1 MITTTFDVRNALA
14 ALDGI
19 RAEVADKALVR
30 ALNKTADQAKVQAS
44 RAIRDAG
51 YKIKAGTI
59 KASITIARATATT
72 LTASVIA
79 KGKRIPL
86 VEYTARPV
94 NPGVTVAV
102 KEGRKLVRSVFFATM
117 PTGHRGVYERDTR
130 RGSGRVPFVRD
141 GKRNTLRGPER
152 VPYQRN
158 GKRNNKQLPIR
169 ELDGPSIP
177 QAFVN
182 ATVQDALLTGV
193 RERFPV
199 ILARELAYVLSKT
212 K

>member
-102 KEGRKLVRSVFFATM
+102 KEGRKLVRGVFFATM

-130 RGSGRVPFVRD
+130 RGS
-141 GKRNTLRGPER
+141 KR
-152 VPYQRN
+152 VPYKRN
-158 GKRNNKQLPIR
+158 GKRNTKQLPIR
-169 ELDGPSIP
+169 ELYGPSIP

>member
-1 MITTTFDVRNALA
+1 MITTTFDVRNALS

-19 RAEVADKALVR
+19 RAEIADKALVR
-30 ALNKTADQAKVQAS
+30 AINKTADQAKVQAS

-72 LTASVIA
+72 LQASVIA

-94 NPGVTVAV
+94 KPGVTVAV
-102 KEGRKLVRSVFFATM
+102 KEGRKLVRGVFFATM

-130 RGSGRVPFVRD
+130 RGA
-141 GKRNTLRGPER
+141 KR

-158 GKRNNKQLPIR
+158 GKRNTKQLPIR
-169 ELDGPSIP
+169 ELYGPSIP